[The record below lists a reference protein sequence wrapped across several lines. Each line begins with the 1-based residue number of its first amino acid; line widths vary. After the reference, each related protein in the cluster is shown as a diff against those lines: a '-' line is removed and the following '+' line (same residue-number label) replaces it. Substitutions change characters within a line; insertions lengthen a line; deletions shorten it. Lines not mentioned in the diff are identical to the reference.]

1 WVRNLLKPQRYLA
14 PMKMLMG
21 RTPNEEAAADV
32 IWLGTI
38 LELALNRI
46 LFFLSIYLVKLRFMP
61 QIAGSRCTTAALTD
75 MRRLLINNVS
85 IIIR

>member
-1 WVRNLLKPQRYLA
+1 MGQEPAEATEVPGTDEDVN
-14 PMKMLMG
+14 G

-46 LFFLSIYLVKLRFMP
+46 LFFFFHIFS
-61 QIAGSRCTTAALTD
+61 
-75 MRRLLINNVS
+75 
-85 IIIR
+85 